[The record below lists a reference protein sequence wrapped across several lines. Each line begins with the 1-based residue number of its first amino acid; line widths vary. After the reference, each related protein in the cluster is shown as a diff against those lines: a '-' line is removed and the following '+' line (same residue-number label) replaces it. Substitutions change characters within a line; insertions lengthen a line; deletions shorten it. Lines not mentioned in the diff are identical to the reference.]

1 MTIYLCMCVP
11 EIDRAVSAKDI
22 YAGASPVT
30 YSNMK
35 NKIKLPTLEGRLK
48 NKIRT
53 RKEAVK
59 QLQDAGM
66 ELTPLAKKYLK

>member
-1 MTIYLCMCVP
+1 
-11 EIDRAVSAKDI
+11 
-22 YAGASPVT
+22 
-30 YSNMK
+30 MK

-48 NKIRT
+48 NKIRS